1 MVLCVTAC
9 MSSVLCLAVAFLFEI
24 GHAWVGQLM
33 SLHMLFTQ
41 CWEGQMLVDGNK
53 EMVEQL
59 VQQQRHDWF
68 LHEEVQHIGV

>member
-1 MVLCVTAC
+1 
-9 MSSVLCLAVAFLFEI
+9 
-24 GHAWVGQLM
+24 M

>member
-41 CWEGQMLVDGNK
+41 CWEGQMLVDGNR
-53 EMVEQL
+53 EMME
-59 VQQQRHDWF
+59 
-68 LHEEVQHIGV
+68 